1 MDMQM
6 LIGLELKN
14 VDLKILKIMKNK
26 FRSILLCS
34 FIYFPFGLFAQSKPQ
49 IIVEEKVEQLR
60 KAMLDGDRVMLD
72 RLSSDNLLYRHSGG
86 HFDDKKEFIQKLSSG
101 KSDFVTIN
109 LLDQKVSV
117 INKKLVVV
125 YHTLEAKTNDNGK
138 PAEVNLYVMLVWEKQ
153 QGNWKLVARQAAKK
167 V

>member
-1 MDMQM
+1 
-6 LIGLELKN
+6 
-14 VDLKILKIMKNK
+14 MKMNIS
-26 FRSILLCS
+26 SIFLCS
-34 FIYFPFGLFAQSKPQ
+34 FFYMPLSMVAQSKPQ
-49 IIVEEKVEQLR
+49 MQVEEKVEQLK
-60 KAMLDGDRVMLD
+60 KAMIDGDAVMLD
-72 RLSSDNLLYRHSGG
+72 KLSSDNLLYRHSGG
-86 HFDDKKEFIQKLSSG
+86 HFDDKKEFVQKLSSG

-117 INKKLVVV
+117 INKKIVVV

-167 V
+167 I